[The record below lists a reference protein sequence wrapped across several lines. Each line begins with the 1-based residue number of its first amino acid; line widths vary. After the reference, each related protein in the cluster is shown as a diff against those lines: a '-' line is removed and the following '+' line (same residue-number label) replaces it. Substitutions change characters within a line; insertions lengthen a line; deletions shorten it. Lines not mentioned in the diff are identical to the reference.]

1 MKPRIAL
8 VMMVALGSAACAGAD
23 MEPYLPT
30 AQKTKFAPDTLFSA
44 STKALEDKGYV
55 TTNADPERYSV
66 ETREKETAISSVP
79 RLSYKYSWKIVTS
92 GGTLAISSRC
102 KQNSS
107 MAREKFEDCGD
118 ERPKRLRDEQ
128 EELRAEILERAKRMH

>member
-1 MKPRIAL
+1 MRTSISYVLLAISL
-8 VMMVALGSAACAGAD
+8 SACAGAE

-30 AQKTKFAPDTLFSA
+30 AQKTKIAPETLFSA

-79 RLSYKYSWKIVTS
+79 RLSYKYSWKIVTA
-92 GGTLAISSRC
+92 GGTLAISSSC

-128 EELRAEILERAKRMH
+128 EELRSEILERAKRTP

>member
-1 MKPRIAL
+1 MQLRNCLVVGAL
-8 VMMVALGSAACAGAD
+8 ACAACAGAD

-30 AQKTKFAPDTLFSA
+30 AQKTKFGPDTLFVA
-44 STKALEDKGYV
+44 STKTLEDRGYI
-55 TTNADPERYSV
+55 TTNADPERFSV

-79 RLSYKYSWKIVTS
+79 RLSYKYSWKVVTA
-92 GGTLAISSRC
+92 GGTLAITSRC
-102 KQNSS
+102 TQNSS

-128 EELRAEILERAKRMH
+128 EELRADILERAKRTP

>member
-1 MKPRIAL
+1 MKRPIFL
-8 VMMVALGSAACAGAD
+8 VMVALACAACGGAD

-30 AQKTKFAPDTLFSA
+30 AQKTKFDPDTLFRA
-44 STKALEDKGYV
+44 STKALESKGYI
-55 TTNADPERYSV
+55 TTNADPERFSV

-128 EELRAEILERAKRMH
+128 EELRSEILELAKRSP

>member
-1 MKPRIAL
+1 
-8 VMMVALGSAACAGAD
+8 

-30 AQKTKFAPDTLFSA
+30 AQKTKFAPDTLFAA
-44 STKALEDKGYV
+44 STKALEDKGYI

-66 ETREKETAISSVP
+66 ETREKETAVSSVP
-79 RLSYKYSWKIVTS
+79 RLSYKYSWKIVTA

-107 MAREKFEDCGD
+107 MAREKFEDC
-118 ERPKRLRDEQ
+118 EAFRLQIQRSTQADACGVGPARTAGG
-128 EELRAEILERAKRMH
+128 LG

>member
-1 MKPRIAL
+1 MRIAYVL
-8 VMMVALGSAACAGAD
+8 LGASLSACAGAE

-30 AQKTKFAPDTLFSA
+30 AQKTKFSPETLFAA
-44 STKALEDKGYV
+44 STAALEDKGYV
-55 TTNADPERYSV
+55 TTNADPERFSV
-66 ETREKETAISSVP
+66 ETREKETAVSSVP
-79 RLSYKYSWKIVTS
+79 RLSYKYTWKVVTS
-92 GGTLAISSRC
+92 GGTLAITSQC

-128 EELRAEILERAKRMH
+128 EELREAILERAKRLP